1 MPPLYLHK
9 LASNRMTTPK
19 WKKKGIHD
27 FQMEPKLSLG
37 VIWWRID
44 VEFSLLSF
52 SYLKKSLFSVHLM
65 TSLLLGCVCISKRE
79 QSSPIP
85 SQPPTRNFQRRQSHA
100 GGNSVRF
107 FNINTTYVV
116 VRMAAQWPGSTQPG
130 GVSGVRAARSIAGE
144 GRGGVNWSSD

>member
-1 MPPLYLHK
+1 MPPPYLHK

-52 SYLKKSLFSVHLM
+52 SYLKKKFIL
-65 TSLLLGCVCISKRE
+65 
-79 QSSPIP
+79 
-85 SQPPTRNFQRRQSHA
+85 SQAVGLCLHIQAGAIFPNPLPTTH
-100 GGNSVRF
+100 
-107 FNINTTYVV
+107 
-116 VRMAAQWPGSTQPG
+116 P
-130 GVSGVRAARSIAGE
+130 
-144 GRGGVNWSSD
+144 